1 MSKLKKDPTSAE
13 RKKDHIDLAFSS
25 QVDKK
30 MVDERFVYEPLFGHS
45 NIRIP
50 EMKFL
55 NKNIQ
60 LPIWVGS
67 MTGGTNKAK
76 AINENLAKAC
86 NKFKMGMGLGSC
98 RQLLD
103 SDERLADFDLRDIIG
118 EGQPFYANLG
128 IAQIEQLLRSNQIE
142 KVEKLIDKLRVDGII
157 IHINPL
163 QEWLQPEGDKLFQ
176 TPIATIQQFLD
187 RIDTSVIVKE
197 VGQGM
202 GKESLRTLMKL
213 PIDAIEF
220 AAHGGT
226 NFSKLEL
233 LRANESQKLLFQDIA
248 RIGHS
253 ANEMV
258 EMVNQILVEDQGQ
271 IKCNQFIVSGGIK
284 NFLDGYYS
292 IQKINATAI
301 YGQASTL
308 LKYAAESYDALED
321 FIESQLRGLE
331 LAYAYLKV
339 KS

>member
-13 RKKDHIDLAFSS
+13 RKRDHIDLAFSS
-25 QVDKK
+25 QVDDK
-30 MVDERFVYEPLFGHS
+30 MIDNRFVYEPLLGHS
-45 NIRIP
+45 NVEVPII
-50 EMKFL
+50 KFL
-55 NKNIQ
+55 NKDVH

-67 MTGGTNKAK
+67 MTGGTKKARV
-76 AINENLAKAC
+76 INENLAKVC

-98 RQLLD
+98 RQLLE
-103 SDERLADFDLRDIIG
+103 SDERLADFDLRHLIG
-118 EGQPFYANLG
+118 DDQPFYANLG
-128 IAQIEQLLRSNQIE
+128 IAQIEQLIRLNQLS
-142 KVEKLIDKLRVDGII
+142 KVEELIEKLRVDGLI

-163 QEWLQPEGDKLFQ
+163 QEWLQPEGDKLLQ
-176 TPIATIQQFLD
+176 SPLKTLQQFIGE
-187 RIDTSVIVKE
+187 IDTSIIVKE

-202 GKESLRTLMKL
+202 GKESLRALMKL

-233 LRANESQKLLFQDIA
+233 MRADDTQKLLYNSIA

-258 EMVNQILVEDQGQ
+258 ELVNEILEEDIDS
-271 IKCNQFIVSGGIK
+271 IKCQQFIVSGGIK
-284 NFLDGYYS
+284 SFLDGYYG
-292 IQKINATAI
+292 IQKINASAI

-308 LKYAAESYDALED
+308 LKYAAESYEALES
-321 FIESQLRGLE
+321 FIESQQKGLE